1 MTKNLTNFSQAWLKN
16 IKRSYIQMLIIFI
29 LFAEQDATGYVIT
42 ETLRSRIGL
51 LFTISAGSV
60 YPQLNKLEE
69 DGLIYSEVKSLDS
82 AFVRPD
88 EPRKVYNLTNY
99 GREIIDEIE
108 QLWNELSSLTYI
120 FVEDMKL
127 VKREG

>member
-1 MTKNLTNFSQAWLKN
+1 
-16 IKRSYIQMLIIFI
+16 MLIIFI